1 MKKPSILLLILAAAG
16 LSAQFTVK
24 VQAPVNFAANEAI
37 IYTLNGSKD
46 IIASKEIK
54 KNNIWL
60 FTFPKSYTG
69 MLKIYFP
76 ENNNSISLISENKD
90 AVLTL
95 ETDGK
100 KIREVVYADASN
112 KLMDEVQEN
121 QLKKESILPALKQIK
136 EYYKSGSEFGTA
148 LDKEIGVIA
157 ASGAID
163 PAKHPFVNFYNKNY
177 NKYLGKNAGQKEP
190 TQEEIISFLS
200 NSTDLLETSSLVRP
214 MLVAYLNSGS
224 NTNVDG
230 SVDRLLN
237 ELNVETPRG
246 QMILSE
252 LIDIFDVYEMA
263 DLKNKYLLKA
273 KNLKCIITDRLAT
286 TIKVNKNVEMGAKF
300 PDYSFTNVTNTKS
313 KSLYDIKAKQKV
325 ILFWSSTCSH
335 CEAEIPKLLE
345 KYNQLKAANVEV
357 VGLSLDTEKDVYERK
372 VSALPWVNAT
382 ELKGWNSSFTETYNI
397 HATPTYFILDENNTI
412 IHKPEHVGDVL
423 EFFKLK

>member
-1 MKKPSILLLILAAAG
+1 MKKTSILFLILTAAG

-24 VQAPVNFAANEAI
+24 VQAPENFAAKEAI

-54 KNNIWL
+54 KNNSWL

-100 KIREVVYADASN
+100 KIKEVVYSDASN

-157 ASGAID
+157 ASGIID
-163 PAKHPFVNFYNKNY
+163 PAKHPFINYYNKNY

-190 TQEEIISFLS
+190 MQEEIISFLS

-214 MLVAYLNSGS
+214 LLVAYLNSGS

-230 SVDRLLN
+230 SVDRLLTAI
-237 ELNVETPRG
+237 NVETPRG
-246 QMILSE
+246 QMVLSE

-263 DLKNKYLLKA
+263 SLKDKYLLKA
-273 KNLKCIITDRLAT
+273 KNLKCTITDRLAN

-300 PDYSFTNVTNTKS
+300 PDYSFTNATNTKAG
-313 KSLYDIKAKQKV
+313 SLYDVKAKQK
-325 ILFWSSTCSH
+325 IIIFWSSTCSH

-345 KYNQLKAANVEV
+345 KYNQLKASNVEV
-357 VGLSLDTEKDVYERK
+357 IGLSLDTEKDAYDKK
-372 VSALPWVNAT
+372 VSALPWVNTT
-382 ELKGWNSSFTETYNI
+382 ELKGWNSSFAETYNI

-412 IHKPEHVGDVL
+412 IDKPEHVGDVL